1 MLLHK
6 TNSEKQASI
15 LDLQNSPSIYQL
27 GSDFVKKMLIIPIP
41 KSEKILLWNQV
52 KSRMEACYSELIL
65 VVHIR
70 SYLSLKCLSDI
81 ISQFQTMHS
90 QLFDV
95 QEKNRLH
102 FSSEDKPHI
111 DPQMS
116 FFNFSCRFL
125 NPNIFFQFEL

>member
-52 KSRMEACYSELIL
+52 KSRMEAYYSELIL
-65 VVHIR
+65 VWDSNLR
-70 SYLSLKCLSDI
+70 TSKRTTKTLWPKYQFLKSNVPSKLDNS
-81 ISQFQTMHS
+81 
-90 QLFDV
+90 
-95 QEKNRLH
+95 
-102 FSSEDKPHI
+102 
-111 DPQMS
+111 
-116 FFNFSCRFL
+116 
-125 NPNIFFQFEL
+125 